1 MEAKPHLA
9 ELYRRAVA
17 DPHSIS
23 RAERNAIWGHPPPE
37 EEDRLCVAK
46 TGLTRA
52 GLVAKAA
59 AQPDE
64 LTLCEAKIICH
75 HRGVNFDD
83 KAEEA
88 APITGIVDRLDRLE
102 VALLE
107 YIRVC
112 KKKPTPLEK
121 LYNEAL
127 ARLCAVRSPE
137 ETTAFANA
145 LKRDS
150 ELAMADSEANEM
162 KWREHEKAR
171 IVKVGTPWIR
181 KMLEAGLLE
190 DGAECWGFVV
200 FRTGCYHGEE
210 NEALWQRFRD
220 HLLKVAE
227 TSVLHWYSGPELWPS
242 LRIVFVED
250 KELEG
255 ASNEQLRIWFRK
267 MRDRAGGEQH
277 LPKGIRTNCFLV
289 ADEAVIKS
297 EAAQTPYT
305 PRCKYMDVPEFG
317 VEILDEDP
325 VVYIRAVDPDYV
337 SPGNPAPPAER
348 TKEDTADKVPG
359 TPTSSN
365 SLSAAPAYM
374 IAMAKQVEEEMADF
388 KGEATVALP
397 RVFDWLHRACFFAER
412 GIKYTQTDGRDGW
425 HTIHVQT
432 KKPEAWVRNWS
443 AWTGS
448 INYAKDLKRFPIP
461 PELLRTLYPAQPLPP
476 PPPSS

>member
-1 MEAKPHLA
+1 
-9 ELYRRAVA
+9 
-17 DPHSIS
+17 
-23 RAERNAIWGHPPPE
+23 
-37 EEDRLCVAK
+37 
-46 TGLTRA
+46 
-52 GLVAKAA
+52 VAKAA

-64 LTLCEAKIICH
+64 LTLCEAKILFH

-88 APITGIVDRLDRLE
+88 ALITGIVDGFDRHE

-107 YIRVC
+107 SISVF
-112 KKKPTPLEK
+112 KEPTPLEK

-137 ETTAFANA
+137 ETTAVTNA
-145 LKRDS
+145 MKRER
-150 ELAMADSEANEM
+150 ELAMADLEANEM
-162 KWREHEKAR
+162 KWREHKKAR
-171 IVKVGTPWIR
+171 MVKVGTPWIR
-181 KMLEAGLLE
+181 RMLEAGLLE

-200 FRTGCYHGEE
+200 FRTGCYHGAE
-210 NEALWQRFRD
+210 NEASWQTFRD
-220 HLLKVAE
+220 HLLKVAK
-227 TSVLHWYSGPELWPS
+227 TSVLHWYSGPELRPS

-250 KELEG
+250 KELDG

-267 MRDRAGGEQH
+267 MRDGAGGEQH

-305 PRCKYMDVPEFG
+305 PRCSYMDVPEFG

-337 SPGNPAPPAER
+337 SPGNPAAPAEG
-348 TKEDTADKVPG
+348 TQADTADKAPG

-365 SLSAAPAYM
+365 SSSAAPAYM

-397 RVFDWLHRACFFAER
+397 RVFDWLHRACFLAER
-412 GIKYTQTDGRDGW
+412 GIKRTQGDGRDGW

-432 KKPEAWVRNWS
+432 KKPEAWVRNWAPYS
-443 AWTGS
+443 GGIHYT
-448 INYAKDLKRFPIP
+448 IDVKPFPIP
-461 PELLRTLYPAQPLPP
+461 PEVLRTLPP
-476 PPPSS
+476 FPPFPTP

>member
-1 MEAKPHLA
+1 ADTYPSRFVPRIPMEAKPELA

-37 EEDRLCVAK
+37 EENRLCVAK

-59 AQPDE
+59 APPDE

-127 ARLCAVRSPE
+127 ARLCA
-137 ETTAFANA
+137 
-145 LKRDS
+145 
-150 ELAMADSEANEM
+150 
-162 KWREHEKAR
+162 WREHEKAR

-190 DGAECWGFVV
+190 EGAEYWGFVV

-250 KELEG
+250 KELKG

-277 LPKGIRTNCFLV
+277 LPKGIRTKCFLV
-289 ADEAVIKS
+289 ADEAVIRS

-317 VEILDEDP
+317 VEIPRRGSSGIYPRRRPGLRNQRGHSGQGP
-325 VVYIRAVDPDYV
+325 WNPDQQQQFV
-337 SPGNPAPPAER
+337 GCSGIHDCDGKA
-348 TKEDTADKVPG
+348 G
-359 TPTSSN
+359 
-365 SLSAAPAYM
+365 
-374 IAMAKQVEEEMADF
+374 
-388 KGEATVALP
+388 G
-397 RVFDWLHRACFFAER
+397 R
-412 GIKYTQTDGRDGW
+412 GDGRFQRRGDGRASTPR
-425 HTIHVQT
+425 HQVYP
-432 KKPEAWVRNWS
+432 KGWS
-443 AWTGS
+443 RRVAHNPCANQETGS
-448 INYAKDLKRFPIP
+448 MAFPHSP
-461 PELLRTLYPAQPLPP
+461 LRSSVPLGRTSAPV
-476 PPPSS
+476 